1 MKKILL
7 LLAPLGLSVAL
18 AQSAADTY
26 IEQTIGDIDTL
37 DPVQAYDT
45 ASGQLIENVYETLYS
60 YAGDSV
66 TEYEPRLATDYQV
79 SDDNLTYTFTL
90 RDGVT
95 FHSGNAF
102 SCKDV
107 EYSFQRAL
115 VVNPADS
122 GA

>member
-7 LLAPLGLSVAL
+7 LLAPLGLGAAL

-79 SDDNLTYTFTL
+79 SDDNLTYSFTL

-102 SCKDV
+102 SYK
-107 EYSFQRAL
+107 
-115 VVNPADS
+115 
-122 GA
+122 